1 MKLNPDCI
9 RDILLTVED
18 TTDLNNWLNYPKEKE
33 QCPLLSKYEE
43 NEVKYHI
50 NQCYMQNLI
59 ICDTPDL
66 SYSFIIKDLS
76 PMGHSFIADIRSD
89 TVWKKV
95 KQTGKDLGVYSL
107 DALIKIAS
115 SVVTTLITGYFKG
128 N

>member
-43 NEVKYHI
+43 NEVKYHT
-50 NQCYMQNLI
+50 NQCFMQNLI

-76 PMGHSFIADIRSD
+76 PKGHSLIADIRSD

-107 DALIKIAS
+107 DALVKIAS
-115 SVVTTLITGYFKG
+115 GVVTTLITGYFKG

>member
-1 MKLNPDCI
+1 MKLNPDCV

-18 TTDLNNWLNYPKEKE
+18 ITDLNNWLDYPKEKE

-43 NEVKYHI
+43 SEVKYHM
-50 NQCYMQNLI
+50 NQCYMQHLI
-59 ICDTPDL
+59 ICDPPDL

-76 PMGHSFIADIRSD
+76 PMGHSFIGDIRSD

-107 DALIKIAS
+107 DALVTIAS
-115 SVVTTLITGYFKG
+115 GVVTNLISGCFKG
-128 N
+128 I